1 MPEELKLP
9 LKQRKSIIK
18 PNLSFIVWT
27 RRFNGSS
34 GSLRKVLNVNISQKR
49 GSTHDLNRY
58 LFITGSRLGVFLFFL
73 YYFFSVFK
81 EQNNV
86 CLFLREGLCFV
97 NRYLFITR
105 SRLGVFLFF
114 LYYFFLCSR
123 SKTTYVC
130 FCGKGSAL

>member
-1 MPEELKLP
+1 M
-9 LKQRKSIIK
+9 
-18 PNLSFIVWT
+18 T

-58 LFITGSRLGVFLFFL
+58 LFITGSRLGVFLFFFIL
-73 YYFFSVFK
+73 FFSVFK

-114 LYYFFLCSR
+114 LYYFFCVQGAKQRMFVFAGRALLCKQEYILNIYKVYIR
-123 SKTTYVC
+123 YILKLY
-130 FCGKGSAL
+130 